1 MSLVDAPG
9 KAQTR
14 HRNESVQ
21 RFISRFVP
29 ATGTRPP
36 SYDSVVIAGNGIGAQ
51 AFAAQLVKHPQFEGK
66 VTLVAPPAQESRRL
80 INGVSLRGVAAD
92 FLSSAVGV
100 DHATLLQAAAGTS
113 LPGPVAHRQTA
124 AMAIDRNG
132 EWKFSNSGPWQ
143 GGSKGNAA
151 PLVYGMRN
159 SRLVAGLRELLAEHP
174 VEYVDDMVESAAH
187 LRSYAAGTRPLLV
200 NATTKPTLLGGDS
213 SAPQRL
219 VLAVQAPM
227 IEADSGISHP
237 LQRDTTFAPLIRRN
251 DIIDVGY
258 FTPFADP
265 LSPRSTWYG
274 IFARVVDADSGF
286 DKDAELATM
295 TGELHGVANALGLM
309 VDDAAETL
317 AGALVPASSWGKV
330 APSKPGTLELKRMY
344 SGGAPCYYA
353 DGMISAAIG
362 GVIGAEAVVHGQD
375 PDPAIRRALRPWRR
389 HNFLW
394 WLETNKISALT
405 DRLLRLNVQASM
417 AYPHS
422 AGLRMWKSAA

>member
-1 MSLVDAPG
+1 MARGMLFDLARP
-9 KAQTR
+9 ALFAIDPER
-14 HRNESVQ
+14 AHRLTV
-21 RFISRFVP
+21 R
-29 ATGTRPP
+29 ALAL
-36 SYDSVVIAGNGIGAQ
+36 AGRRG
-51 AFAAQLVKHPQFEGK
+51 
-66 VTLVAPPAQESRRL
+66 PPA
-80 INGVSLRGVAAD
+80 
-92 FLSSAVGV
+92 
-100 DHATLLQAAAGTS
+100 AGA
-113 LPGPVAHRQTA
+113 L
-124 AMAIDRNG
+124 AID
-132 EWKFSNSGPWQ
+132 
-143 GGSKGNAA
+143 
-151 PLVYGMRN
+151 
-159 SRLVAGLRELLAEHP
+159 VAGLGFPNPLG
-174 VEYVDDMVESAAH
+174 MAA
-187 LRSYAAGTRPLLV
+187 
-200 NATTKPTLLGGDS
+200 
-213 SAPQRL
+213 
-219 VLAVQAPM
+219 
-227 IEADSGISHP
+227 
-237 LQRDTTFAPLIRRN
+237 
-251 DIIDVGY
+251 
-258 FTPFADP
+258 
-265 LSPRSTWYG
+265 
-274 IFARVVDADSGF
+274 GF

-405 DRLLRLNVQASM
+405 DRLLRVNVQASM

>member
-1 MSLVDAPG
+1 MSLVDANG
-9 KAQTR
+9 KTR
-14 HRNESVQ
+14 TQRRDESV
-21 RFISRFVP
+21 RHFIDRYLP
-29 ATGTRPP
+29 ATGSHLP

-51 AFAAQLVKHPQFEGK
+51 TFAAQLVKHPQFAGK

-100 DHATLLQAAAGTS
+100 DHAALVQAATGTA

-124 AMAIDRNG
+124 AMALPRDG
-132 EWKFSNSGPWQ
+132 QWTFSNAGPWQ
-143 GGSKGNAA
+143 GGNNGTSA

-159 SRLVAGLRELLAEHP
+159 SRLVVGLRELLAEHP
-174 VEYVDDMVESAAH
+174 VEYVEDMVESDAH

-200 NATTKPTLLGGDS
+200 NATTKPTLLGGES
-213 SAPQRL
+213 SPPRRL

-227 IEADSGISHP
+227 FEAASGISYP
-237 LQRDTTFAPLIRRN
+237 LQRDTTFAPLIRRGG
-251 DIIDVGY
+251 IIDVGY

-265 LSPRSTWYG
+265 RSPRSNWYG

-295 TGELHGVANALGLM
+295 TGELHGVAQALGLV

-353 DGMISAAIG
+353 DGMVSAAIG
-362 GVIGAEAVVHGQD
+362 GVIGAEAVVRSQD
-375 PDPAIRRALRPWRR
+375 PDAAIRRALRPWRR

-394 WLETNKISALT
+394 WLETNKISPLT
-405 DRLLRLNVQASM
+405 DRLLRTNVQVAM

-422 AGLRMWKSAA
+422 AGLPIWKSAA